1 VTKLSFAGHPGVIH
15 SELQAAVQG
24 DPRPRGK
31 AWGMT
36 LTTLITVNAVLGAVV
51 VYGLVLLH
59 AHAIRQGI

>member
-1 VTKLSFAGHPGVIH
+1 M
-15 SELQAAVQG
+15 
-24 DPRPRGK
+24 PRGK

-59 AHAIRQGI
+59 AHGIRQGRVEAEAHVRRLPERDEDRLAA